1 MIDFSVTNEHLGII
15 DKYCGFVNC
24 WLVPN
29 HLNYD
34 EGRMNGSKGKE
45 DGGHGQSLLNDALA
59 LEELGSN
66 CTGID
71 ICIDA
76 NTPAFT
82 PLYVAVFDTLKNKN

>member
-1 MIDFSVTNEHLGII
+1 M
-15 DKYCGFVNC
+15 
-24 WLVPN
+24 
-29 HLNYD
+29 
-34 EGRMNGSKGKE
+34 GKE
-45 DGGHGQSLLNDALA
+45 DGGYGQSLLNDALA